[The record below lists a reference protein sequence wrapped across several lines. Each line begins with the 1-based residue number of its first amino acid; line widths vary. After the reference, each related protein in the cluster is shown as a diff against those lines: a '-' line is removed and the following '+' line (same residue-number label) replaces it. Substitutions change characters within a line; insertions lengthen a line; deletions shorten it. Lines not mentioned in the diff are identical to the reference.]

1 MEETMATTTAA
12 RPTVLIRRINGE
24 RFTPLSLAKK
34 LGATALLESASF
46 QRGRERFSFLLLKE
60 AFRVFQKGEELFMK
74 RDGATLA
81 LRGRVGGRTAGA
93 TGAAGAAGAT
103 GDILDVL
110 SHFARQ
116 HEVTTEPFPL
126 PAGGIGFLS
135 YEYCRR
141 FDTIRVQ
148 ERPDPL
154 GLPDAMFLFGNLFLV
169 FDHYTDTI
177 SLVGLNYREKEID
190 LERAL
195 DEAERRINDLDFN
208 FMAPARTDWSVE
220 RLLREDDHAAY
231 LRGVEA
237 VKEQIV
243 RGNLLQGVL
252 SRRMQVRT
260 DMPAIEAYRA
270 LRSGNPS
277 PYMFYLDFVEF
288 QLFGASP
295 EVHVK
300 ARDGKVAIRPLAG
313 TRRRGA
319 GPAEDAALEK
329 ELLSD
334 AKERAEHLM
343 LVDLGRNDLGR
354 VCRSG
359 TVSVDS
365 FMEVERYSHVMHMV
379 SAVSGELE
387 DGVDAMDALR
397 ATFPAGTV
405 SGAPK
410 VRAMEI
416 IDELEPVRR
425 GPYAG
430 AIGYLSYSGDLDS
443 CIYIRTTLIRG
454 DRAYLQAG
462 AGIVADSD
470 PDSEYRE
477 TQNKAGAMLRAIEL
491 ATAQEE
497 WE

>member
-1 MEETMATTTAA
+1 MATTTAA
-12 RPTVLIRRINGE
+12 RPTVRIRRINGE

-34 LGATALLESASF
+34 LGAAALLESASF

-60 AFRVFQKGEELFMK
+60 AFRIFQKGEEMFMK

-81 LRGRVGGRTAGA
+81 LRGK
-93 TGAAGAAGAT
+93 AAGKPPSSA

-116 HEVTTEPFPL
+116 HEGTADPFPL

-141 FDTIRVQ
+141 FDTIHLQ

-208 FMAPARTDWSVE
+208 FMAPARSDWSVE
-220 RLLREDDHAAY
+220 RLPRGDDRGDDRETY

-237 VKEQIV
+237 VKDQIV

-260 DMPAIEAYRA
+260 DMPAIEAYRS

-277 PYMFYLDFVEF
+277 PYMFYLDFGEF

-319 GPAEDAALEK
+319 GPAEDAALER
-329 ELLSD
+329 ELLAD
-334 AKERAEHLM
+334 PKERAEHLM
-343 LVDLGRNDLGR
+343 LVDLARNDLGR
-354 VCRSG
+354 VCAPG
-359 TVSVDS
+359 SVEVTEL
-365 FMEVERYSHVMHMV
+365 MEVERYSHVMHIV
-379 SAVSGELE
+379 SHVEGKLALGKTGL
-387 DGVDAMDALR
+387 DALR

-410 VRAMEI
+410 IRAIEV
-416 IDELEPVRR
+416 IDSLEPVRR
-425 GPYAG
+425 GFYAG
-430 AIGYLSYSGDLDS
+430 VVAHVESDGSLDS
-443 CIYIRTTLIRG
+443 CISIRCALKRG
-454 DRAYLQAG
+454 DVVTLQAG
-462 AGIVADSD
+462 AGVVADSV
-470 PDSEYRE
+470 PQKEYDE
-477 TQNKAGAMLRAIEL
+477 TEAKLGALARALGMEK
-491 ATAQEE
+491 
-497 WE
+497 